1 MGLLDTLNK
10 MQMKMNT
17 MEDVKKNEE
26 RGRKLILSF
35 AIKVT
40 LGKVFNN

>member
-17 MEDVKKNEE
+17 MEDVKNKEW
-26 RGRKLILSF
+26 RDRKETDSVICYQSHTGQGL
-35 AIKVT
+35 
-40 LGKVFNN
+40 